1 MTGRACRLIYMIDVY
16 VDGAA
21 PMPTTDPRLEAQ
33 PLWYKYAIIY
43 QMHIK
48 AFHDANGDGIGDFA
62 GLIEKLDYIQELG
75 VNTIWLLP
83 FYPSPQRDDGYDI
96 ADYRD
101 VHPDYGTLDDFK
113 AFVQEAH
120 RRGLRVITE
129 LVINHTSDQ
138 HPWFQAAR
146 RASPGSPEHEFYVWS
161 DTDTKFAS
169 TRIIFTD
176 TETSNW
182 AWDPLARRYYWHRFF
197 SHQPDLNHNNP
208 AVVEAVIEVMRFWLD
223 IGVDGLRLDAIP
235 YLCVAE
241 GTSNEN
247 LPETHAVL
255 RRMRAAV
262 DAHYRDR
269 MFLAEAN
276 QWPEDVRE
284 YFGDGDECH
293 MAFHFPLMPRIF
305 MAVALEDRY
314 PIAEILRQTPDIP
327 ENCQWAIFLRN
338 HDELTLEMVTDRERD
353 YMYKMYAQ
361 EPRMRVNVGIRRR
374 LAPLLGNDVDRIKL
388 MYSLLLSMPGSPIM
402 YYGDEI
408 GMGDNI
414 YIGDRNGVR
423 TPMQWS
429 IDRNAGFSRADPQ
442 RLYLPVIMDPIY
454 GYQAVN
460 VEAQSRDPSSLLNW
474 TRRILSIRRQY
485 RCFGRGTL
493 EFIRPQNRKIIAY
506 VRTYENEIVLCVAN
520 LAQSAQ
526 AVELD
531 LQRFKGRVPVEL
543 SGRNAFP
550 PIGDLPYFLTLPAH
564 SFFWLALSDTQE
576 PPAWHVERLPAS
588 ELPVLVLTDGIKS
601 LLWPDRQPVSRTVTL
616 RTLQQLEQEVLPEFL
631 RLRGWLREPGA
642 KSQLGERIVW
652 SGTHGEA
659 MLTFIYI
666 ESERGQQ
673 RYALP
678 LTLVWD
684 DAADTELARTAEWTL
699 ARVREHSRVGTLVDA
714 FADPNFC
721 RGIVRAVDGG
731 DRIQFTGG
739 ALRFEKTSAWDG
751 FNLQQLSP
759 VQHVGHEPLEANV
772 VLGESVF
779 LKAYRCVEPGINPD
793 IEMTD
798 FLTRSGFNR
807 IASLGGTV
815 SCDIPDTPP
824 IALAA
829 LHAFVRHQG
838 DVWTFTMDHLDRLT
852 TDLRSG
858 AGVTGKS
865 AHTLIY
871 DRLRVLGRRIGELH
885 VALSGDGND
894 PAFAPEPLTASDMAT
909 IASDV
914 VTLAERMREVARD
927 SFEALPVSTQER
939 IKAVLD
945 KHDTITAKIRS
956 LSSRPVHG
964 VKTRHHGDLV
974 LRKVLLVADDFV
986 ITDFE
991 GILTLPLE
999 QRRRKYPPLRDVAT
1013 VLCSLER
1020 ARAAAL
1026 ERALATQ
1033 PDLHDRIQPA
1043 LEAWLKGASEALLK
1057 GYRSIVDGTP
1067 CLPEQA
1073 KDVDTLIRL
1082 FSIERS
1088 LRDLCVDIERRQTSI
1103 EASANSLLRLI
1114 ERK

>member
-1 MTGRACRLIYMIDVY
+1 MP
-16 VDGAA
+16 A
-21 PMPTTDPRLEAQ
+21 PTDRPRDPD
-33 PLWYKYAIIY
+33 PLWYKDAIIY
-43 QMHIK
+43 QMHVK
-48 AFHDANGDGIGDFA
+48 AFYDANGDGIGDFA
-62 GLIEKLDYIQELG
+62 GLIQKLDYIQDLG

-101 VHPDYGTLDDFK
+101 VHPDYGTLEDFK

-146 RASPGSPEHEFYVWS
+146 RAPPGSPEHEVYVWS
-161 DTDTKFAS
+161 DTDKKFS
-169 TRIIFTD
+169 GTRIIFTD

-182 AWDPLARRYYWHRFF
+182 AWDTIARRYYWHRFF

-208 AVVEAVIEVMRFWLD
+208 AVVDAVIEVMRFWLD

-241 GTSNEN
+241 GTNNEN

-255 RRMRAAV
+255 KQMRAAV
-262 DAHYRDR
+262 DADYHGR

-276 QWPEDVRE
+276 QWPEDVSE
-284 YFGDGDECH
+284 YFGNGDECH

-314 PIAEILRQTPDIP
+314 PVAEILRQTPDIP

-442 RLYLPVIMDPIY
+442 RLYLPIIMDPIY
-454 GYQAVN
+454 GYQSVN
-460 VEAQSRDPSSLLNW
+460 VEAQGRDPSSLLNW
-474 TRRILSIRRQY
+474 TRRVLSIRRQY

-506 VRTYENEIVLCVAN
+506 VRSFENEVILCVAN

-531 LQRFKGRVPVEL
+531 LARFKGRVPVEL

-550 PIGDLPYFLTLPAH
+550 PIGELPYFLTLPAH
-564 SFFWLALSDTQE
+564 SFFWLELSASHE
-576 PPAWHVERLPAS
+576 APSWHVERLPAS

-601 LLWPDRQPVSRTVTL
+601 LLWPDRQPVSRTVTR
-616 RTLQQLEQEVLPEFL
+616 RTLQQLEAEVLPEFL
-631 RLRGWLREPGA
+631 RIRGWLREAAA
-642 KSQLGERIVW
+642 KIHLGERIVW
-652 SGTHGEA
+652 TGAHGET
-659 MLTFIYI
+659 MLTFIYA
-666 ESERGQQ
+666 ETQQAGRQ

-684 DAADTELARTAEWTL
+684 DAADSDVQRTAEWTL
-699 ARVREHSRVGTLVDA
+699 ARVREHARVGILIDA

-721 RGIVRAVDGG
+721 RSIVKAVDGAE
-731 DRIQFTGG
+731 RVEFTGG
-739 ALRFEKTSAWDG
+739 ALRFERTAAWSSFD
-751 FNLQQLSP
+751 LAHLAP
-759 VQHVGHEPLEANV
+759 VQHIGAEPLEANV
-772 VLGESVF
+772 ILGESVF
-779 LKAYRCVEPGINPD
+779 IKAYRWVEPGINPD

-798 FLTRSGFNR
+798 FLTRVGFSH
-807 IASLGGTV
+807 IAPLGGTV
-815 SCDIPDTPP
+815 TCEIPDNDP

-829 LHAFVRHQG
+829 VHAFVRHQG
-838 DVWTFTMDHLDRLT
+838 DVWTFTLDHLDRLVT
-852 TDLRSG
+852 ELRSG
-858 AGVTGKS
+858 AAAGGKS
-865 AHTLIY
+865 PHALLY
-871 DRLRVLGRRIGELH
+871 DRLRTLGRRVGELH
-885 VALSGDGND
+885 VALSGTSDD
-894 PAFAPEPLTASDMAT
+894 PAFAPEPVTASDMAE
-909 IASDV
+909 IAAELV
-914 VTLAERMREVARD
+914 QLAESVIAGAQQRFARVD
-927 SFEALPVSTQER
+927 EASQHVLRPLIDAPER
-939 IKAVLD
+939 LVGE
-945 KHDTITAKIRS
+945 IRS
-956 LSSRPVHG
+956 LAAKP
-964 VKTRHHGDLV
+964 VKTSKQRHHGDLV

-999 QRRRKYPPLRDVAT
+999 ARRRKYPPLRDVAT
-1013 VLCSLER
+1013 LLCSLER

-1026 ERALATQ
+1026 ERALAGQ
-1033 PDLHDRIQPA
+1033 PDIRERIEPA
-1043 LEAWLKGASEALLK
+1043 LNAWLAGATEAFMR
-1057 GYRSIVDGTP
+1057 GYRGSIEGSPAV
-1067 CLPEQA
+1067 PERA
-1073 KDVDTLIRL
+1073 AEAGGLLRL
-1082 FSIERS
+1082 FQIERT
-1088 LRDLCVDIERRQTSI
+1088 LRDLSVDLDRRPAAVDATVAALLSLIGQSRRRSD
-1103 EASANSLLRLI
+1103 SA
-1114 ERK
+1114 

>member
-1 MTGRACRLIYMIDVY
+1 MVES
-16 VDGAA
+16 A
-21 PMPTTDPRLEAQ
+21 PMSGSSIDRPGESAAD
-33 PLWYKYAIIY
+33 PLWYKDAIVY
-43 QMHIK
+43 QMHVK

-62 GLIEKLDYIQELG
+62 GLIQKLDYIQELG

-113 AFVQEAH
+113 RFVTEAH
-120 RRGLRVITE
+120 RRDLRVITE
-129 LVINHTSDQ
+129 LVINHTSEQ

-146 RASPGSPEHEFYVWS
+146 RAPPGSPEHEFYVWS
-161 DTDTKFAS
+161 DTDKKFAN

-176 TETSNW
+176 TESSNW

-208 AVVEAVIEVMRFWLD
+208 QVVDALIDVMRFWLD

-241 GTSNEN
+241 GTNNEN

-255 RRMRAAV
+255 KQMRAVV
-262 DAHYRDR
+262 DANYHGRL
-269 MFLAEAN
+269 FLAEAN

-305 MAVALEDRY
+305 MAVALEDRF

-327 ENCQWAIFLRN
+327 DNCQWAIFLRN

-442 RLYLPVIMDPIY
+442 RLYLPIIMDPVY

-474 TRRILSIRRQY
+474 TRHILTIRRRH

-506 VRTYENEIVLCVAN
+506 VRSFENELVLCVAN

-531 LQRFKGRVPVEL
+531 LSRYKGRVPVEL
-543 SGRNAFP
+543 SGNNAFP

-564 SFFWLALSDTQE
+564 SFFWLALSDSHVA
-576 PPAWHVERLPAS
+576 PSWHVERLPAA
-588 ELPVLVLTDGIKS
+588 ELPWLVLTDGIKS
-601 LLWPDRQPVSRTVTL
+601 LDGLDRTGSTRSITR

-631 RLRGWLREPGA
+631 RQRGWIRGTGGERV
-642 KSQLGERIVW
+642 QLGERMVW
-652 SGTHGEA
+652 SGPHGDTL
-659 MLTFIYI
+659 LTLIHVDTPNRPH
-666 ESERGQQ
+666 ERF
-673 RYALP
+673 ALP
-678 LTLVWD
+678 LTLAWD
-684 DAADTELARTAEWTL
+684 DAADSEILRTADWTL
-699 ARVREHSRVGTLVDA
+699 ARVREHARVGVLVDA
-714 FADPNFC
+714 LADPAFC
-721 RGIVRAVDGG
+721 ASIVKSMAANE
-731 DRIQFTGG
+731 RIEFTGG
-739 ALRFEKTSAWDG
+739 ALIFATTPAWHDMNIERLTPVERFGTD
-751 FNLQQLSP
+751 
-759 VQHVGHEPLEANV
+759 PLEVNV

-779 LKAYRCVEPGINPD
+779 LKAYRRADAGINPD
-793 IEMTD
+793 VEMVD
-798 FLTRSGFNR
+798 FLTRAGFTHV
-807 IASLGGTV
+807 A
-815 SCDIPDTPP
+815 
-824 IALAA
+824 ALAGTLTCLIEGSA
-829 LHAFVRHQG
+829 PISLAAVQAYVRHQG
-838 DVWTFTMDHLDRLT
+838 DALTFTLDHLERVAT
-852 TDLRSG
+852 QLRSG
-858 AGVTGKS
+858 SETDGKS
-865 AHTLIY
+865 LHTLFY
-871 DRLRVLGRRIGELH
+871 DRLRTLGRRIGEMHAVLCTP
-885 VALSGDGND
+885 VDD
-894 PAFAPEPLTASDMAT
+894 PAFAPEALTFTDMAR
-909 IASDV
+909 IATDITQLADTVISDLERRFAQIPEASHADATRLIESETALDSLV
-914 VTLAERMREVARD
+914 RQLA
-927 SFEALPVSTQER
+927 S
-939 IKAVLD
+939 K
-945 KHDTITAKIRS
+945 
-956 LSSRPVHG
+956 PVHG
-964 VKTRHHGDLV
+964 IKARHHGNLL

-991 GILTLPLE
+991 GILELPLE
-999 QRRRKYPPLRDVAT
+999 ERRWKAPPSRDVAT
-1013 VLCSLER
+1013 VLCSLEQ
-1020 ARAAAL
+1020 ARSAALDRVLSSQPELYDRVVQAFESWLSEASDVFMAGYTRGAQGSASLPRDPGEAAA
-1026 ERALATQ
+1026 
-1033 PDLHDRIQPA
+1033 
-1043 LEAWLKGASEALLK
+1043 
-1057 GYRSIVDGTP
+1057 
-1067 CLPEQA
+1067 
-1073 KDVDTLIRL
+1073 LIRL
-1082 FSIERS
+1082 FRIERS
-1088 LRDLCVDIERRQTSI
+1088 LRDLGQDLERHP
-1103 EASANSLLRLI
+1103 ASVGASVVAVLSLLANR
-1114 ERK
+1114 